1 MMNHIN
7 SYFKDLYSEHPL
19 LLFFFSQV
27 EYTNQLL
34 KICVD
39 GNPDVE
45 EITSLVDFGVN
56 LDIADEVENFVF
68 RCIHFSFS

>member
-19 LLFFFSQV
+19 LLFFSQV

-45 EITSLVDFGVN
+45 EVTSLVDFGVN

-68 RCIHFSFS
+68 RCIQ

>member
-1 MMNHIN
+1 MNT
-7 SYFKDLYSEHPL
+7 LCCC
-19 LLFFFSQV
+19 FFSQV

-45 EITSLVDFGVN
+45 EVTSLVDFGVN

-68 RCIHFSFS
+68 KCIHFSFS